1 MPEQQYK
8 REIEEIL
15 RLADESEQPDSTN
28 VSYEEE
34 SSVFQYYFM
43 KLKNILK
50 IRVWPLSPGLILLV
64 SLITLVFSIVLKFL
78 MPSVAEFTALGA
90 LLIFILG
97 YATIFITR
105 K

>member
-15 RLADESEQPDSTN
+15 RLADESEDPDLEDI
-28 VSYEEE
+28 SYDDQF
-34 SSVFQYYFM
+34 SVFQYYFLKM
-43 KLKNILK
+43 KENLRISF
-50 IRVWPLSPGLILLV
+50 WPFSSGLILLV
-64 SLITLVFSIVLKFL
+64 SLITLVSSIVFKFL
-78 MPSVAEFTALGA
+78 IPSVAQFVALGA

>member
-15 RLADESEQPDSTN
+15 RLADESEDPDLEDI
-28 VSYEEE
+28 SYDDQF
-34 SSVFQYYFM
+34 SVLQYYFLKM
-43 KLKNILK
+43 KESLRISF
-50 IRVWPLSPGLILLV
+50 WPFSSGLILLV
-64 SLITLVFSIVLKFL
+64 SLITLVSSIVFKFL
-78 MPSVAEFTALGA
+78 IPSVAQFVALGA